1 MENSSKHLKGIKTE
15 EKEKE
20 STINSEYNN
29 CKELLIKL
37 LKEKLDTRI
46 IKLEKRLKCIYQ

>member
-1 MENSSKHLKGIKTE
+1 MENSSKHLKEIKTE

-20 STINSEYNN
+20 TTTNSEYNN

-46 IKLEKRLKCIYQ
+46 IKLEKRHKMHI